1 MEENNKK
8 IMKNTIYLYARMLIM
23 MGLSFFTTR
32 IVLEKLGA
40 SDYGINNLVAGFV
53 SSFKVLNNILES
65 GTRRFLAYN
74 LGKNDES
81 LIKKTFSTSLTIH
94 IGIGIVIV
102 FILETIG
109 LWFLNH
115 RLNIETDRIWA
126 ANIIFQLSVI
136 TTLLSIVQTPYV
148 AAVTAHEKFNI
159 YAYMSIY
166 DAIAKLTIL
175 FLLIYIPGDK
185 LIIYGALLAIVST
198 TSIMIYCS
206 YCLYKFAECRF
217 SFTIE
222 KSIFNEM
229 IRFSGWSALGNFVV
243 VFNGQGIS
251 ILLNIFFNTVM
262 NASRGLAD
270 TVSFTINQFISG
282 FLIAANPQLIK
293 YYGAGNV
300 ERFTKLIFNV
310 SQYTIFL
317 MAIFCVPVLLEID
330 YVLKLWLTEVPQYT
344 SAFIKIGAICSI
356 VTYSNSMVDAGIVA
370 TGRVKEMNLYAIP
383 IYFINLPLVYL
394 VLKFEWYPPLVYFV
408 GSIPAFIHFI
418 INLKILSNIIN
429 FPALKYFTQIF
440 LKNFI
445 LIIISLIIPFII
457 HNLIQEGTLRFF
469 CVCVVSVI
477 STITTMYF
485 FSLNNDVKQMIK
497 QKLRSILHLEK

>member
-1 MEENNKK
+1 
-8 IMKNTIYLYARMLIM
+8 
-23 MGLSFFTTR
+23 
-32 IVLEKLGA
+32 
-40 SDYGINNLVAGFV
+40 
-53 SSFKVLNNILES
+53 
-65 GTRRFLAYN
+65 
-74 LGKNDES
+74 
-81 LIKKTFSTSLTIH
+81 
-94 IGIGIVIV
+94 
-102 FILETIG
+102 
-109 LWFLNH
+109 
-115 RLNIETDRIWA
+115 
-126 ANIIFQLSVI
+126 
-136 TTLLSIVQTPYV
+136 
-148 AAVTAHEKFNI
+148 
-159 YAYMSIY
+159 
-166 DAIAKLTIL
+166 
-175 FLLIYIPGDK
+175 
-185 LIIYGALLAIVST
+185 
-198 TSIMIYCS
+198 
-206 YCLYKFAECRF
+206 
-217 SFTIE
+217 
-222 KSIFNEM
+222 M

-262 NASRGLAD
+262 NTSRGLAD

-469 CVCVVSVI
+469 CVCIVSVI

>member
-1 MEENNKK
+1 
-8 IMKNTIYLYARMLIM
+8 MLIM

-251 ILLNIFFNTVM
+251 ILLNIFFKYK
-262 NASRGLAD
+262 
-270 TVSFTINQFISG
+270 
-282 FLIAANPQLIK
+282 NP
-293 YYGAGNV
+293 
-300 ERFTKLIFNV
+300 
-310 SQYTIFL
+310 
-317 MAIFCVPVLLEID
+317 
-330 YVLKLWLTEVPQYT
+330 
-344 SAFIKIGAICSI
+344 
-356 VTYSNSMVDAGIVA
+356 
-370 TGRVKEMNLYAIP
+370 
-383 IYFINLPLVYL
+383 
-394 VLKFEWYPPLVYFV
+394 
-408 GSIPAFIHFI
+408 
-418 INLKILSNIIN
+418 
-429 FPALKYFTQIF
+429 
-440 LKNFI
+440 
-445 LIIISLIIPFII
+445 
-457 HNLIQEGTLRFF
+457 
-469 CVCVVSVI
+469 
-477 STITTMYF
+477 
-485 FSLNNDVKQMIK
+485 
-497 QKLRSILHLEK
+497 

>member
-8 IMKNTIYLYARMLIM
+8 IVKNTVYLYARMLIM
-23 MGLSFFTTR
+23 MGISFFTTR

-81 LIKKTFSTSLTIH
+81 LIEKTFSTSLTIH
-94 IGIGIVIV
+94 IGIGVIIVV
-102 FILETIG
+102 ILETVGI
-109 LWFLNH
+109 WFLNH

-136 TTLLSIVQTPYV
+136 TTLLSIIQTPYV

-175 FLLIYIPGDK
+175 FLLVYIPGDK
-185 LIIYGALLAIVST
+185 LIIYGTLLAIISI
-198 TSIMIYCS
+198 TSIIIYCC
-206 YCLYKFAECRF
+206 YCLYQFVECRF
-217 SFTIE
+217 SLTID
-222 KSIFNEM
+222 KNIFNEM
-229 IRFSGWSALGNFVV
+229 MQFSGWSALGNFVV

-251 ILLNIFFNTVM
+251 ILLNLFFNTVM

-282 FLIAANPQLIK
+282 FLVAANPQLIK
-293 YYGAGNV
+293 YYGAGDIKG
-300 ERFTKLIFNV
+300 FTKLIFNV

-330 YVLKLWLTEVPQYT
+330 YVLKLWLIDVPQYT

-383 IYFINLPLVYL
+383 IYFINLPLVYI
-394 VLKFEWYPPLVYFV
+394 VLKLEWYPPLVYFV
-408 GSIPAFIHFI
+408 GSIPAFIHFV
-418 INLKILSNIIN
+418 INLKILSNIVK
-429 FPALKYFTQIF
+429 FPAYRYFIQIF

-445 LIIISLIIPFII
+445 LIIISLIAPFII
-457 HNLIQEGTLRFF
+457 HNIMQEGVIRFF
-469 CVCVVSVI
+469 CVCIVSII
-477 STITTMYF
+477 STITIMYI
-485 FSLNNDVKQMIK
+485 FSLNKDVKQMIN
-497 QKLRSILHLEK
+497 QKIRSIFHQKT